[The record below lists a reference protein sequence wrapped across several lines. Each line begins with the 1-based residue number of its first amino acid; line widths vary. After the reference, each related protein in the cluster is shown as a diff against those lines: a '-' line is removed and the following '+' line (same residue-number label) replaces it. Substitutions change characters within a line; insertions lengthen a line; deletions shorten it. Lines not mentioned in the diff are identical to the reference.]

1 MSRWTKMWNLFVVA
15 LLTLPAMVMAQ
26 APEAAPAAVA
36 GAGEAPAKM
45 AHSLFYEMVFG
56 SGWLDTLAWFA
67 MFGTSMV
74 VVALIIDG
82 IVSLKR
88 VKLMPPDLIDGVR
101 SALANGDLSAATQIC
116 EHNPSPLSRILLTG
130 FSNIQEGYEVIQ
142 ESVAKSA
149 EYESEKMLQRVNYLN
164 ICGQLGPMEGLVGT
178 VLGMIHAFSS
188 LGGMQGAAKTTA
200 LAKAIGTA
208 MHATV
213 FGLLI
218 AIPSLLAYVI
228 LKNYATRLILEMQ
241 HIVLDLIKVLRSAEV
256 EEQA

>member
-1 MSRWTKMWNLFVVA
+1 MSRWTKMWNLFMVT
-15 LLTLPAMVMAQ
+15 LLTLPVMVMAQ
-26 APEAAPAAVA
+26 APAAADAAA
-36 GAGEAPAKM
+36 AAGEAAAAAPVKE
-45 AHSLFYEMVFG
+45 SLFYKMVFG
-56 SGWLDTLAWFA
+56 SGWLDTMAWFA
-67 MFGTSMV
+67 MFGTSMC

-82 IVSLKR
+82 IISLKR

-101 SALANGDLSAATQIC
+101 VALANGDLGAATQIC
-116 EHNPSPLSRILLTG
+116 ESNPSPLARILLTG

-178 VLGMIHAFSS
+178 VLGMIHAF
-188 LGGMQGAAKTTA
+188 TA
-200 LAKAIGTA
+200 LGNVSGSQKASMLASAIGTA

-241 HIVLDLIKVLRSAEV
+241 HIVLDLMKVLRTAEV
-256 EEQA
+256 EN